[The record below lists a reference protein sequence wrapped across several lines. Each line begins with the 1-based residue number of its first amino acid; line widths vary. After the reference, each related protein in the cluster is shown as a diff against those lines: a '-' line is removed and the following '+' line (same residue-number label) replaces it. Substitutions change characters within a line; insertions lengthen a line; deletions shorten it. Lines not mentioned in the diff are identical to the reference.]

1 METLLLLT
9 VEVMMRPHLPR
20 PPLPLL
26 AELSSAPAEQEG
38 EPCCSQTRNESFL
51 PSLTVV
57 EVVVEVVEELRY
69 ATARS
74 LYHSHQHSDQTH
86 QG

>member
-1 METLLLLT
+1 MCAQGSRLEASSSSLLWMLKLLSE
-9 VEVMMRPHLPR
+9 VEL
-20 PPLPLL
+20 
-26 AELSSAPAEQEG
+26 EL
-38 EPCCSQTRNESFL
+38 
-51 PSLTVV
+51 
-57 EVVVEVVEELRY
+57 VVVEVVEELRY